1 MLMHLSGS
9 CLVSRSSRFV
19 SYSVGML
26 QAAFPYRCP
35 KPDDQAY
42 IPNPFPFTDSP
53 NRTLSQKLPPDQHP
67 CHITTS
73 SSTRYS
79 LPIMIASAV
88 RLSAALGRQPG
99 LVAVTSTATSAGL
112 KTSATSPLQATT
124 TLRNL
129 DGRLW
134 SKNR

>member
-1 MLMHLSGS
+1 
-9 CLVSRSSRFV
+9 
-19 SYSVGML
+19 
-26 QAAFPYRCP
+26 
-35 KPDDQAY
+35 
-42 IPNPFPFTDSP
+42 
-53 NRTLSQKLPPDQHP
+53 
-67 CHITTS
+67 
-73 SSTRYS
+73 
-79 LPIMIASAV
+79 MIASAV